1 VTDELTR
8 ADVVLDILSPAAL
21 DEHLTYLPGRC
32 SFCGFHSPTQGHA
45 AGCLD
50 GPRGD
55 EETYPVLFRGSDIC
69 RDCGEPYGQDALST
83 RCLRRH
89 WRWQDRPCEKCAGSI
104 DYRAPRKLDDGT
116 VNPKSLTV
124 ASVVSPA
131 QGKKLGWDK
140 ELTNAL
146 SNKQPVHAA
155 CSKARSGPSHSAHL
169 PAWPTNS

>member
-1 VTDELTR
+1 MTGLATCVVCNEAMVIVEPDQITHPCCDPDDTSLPVLSIDEIEEMLG
-8 ADVVLDILSPAAL
+8 
-21 DEHLTYLPGRC
+21 GRIIGAPPPDA
-32 SFCGFHSPTQGHA
+32 SA
-45 AGCLD
+45 
-50 GPRGD
+50 
-55 EETYPVLFRGSDIC
+55 YPVLFSGSDIC
-69 RDCGEPYGQDALST
+69 KDCGEPYGQDGFST

-155 CSKARSGPSHSAHL
+155 CAGARSSDAS
-169 PAWPTNS
+169 

>member
-1 VTDELTR
+1 MTDELTR
-8 ADVVLDILSPAAL
+8 AVDVALDILSPGAL

-55 EETYPVLFRGSDIC
+55 EETYPALFRGSDIC

-146 SNKQPVHAA
+146 SNKQPMHAA
-155 CSKARSGPSHSAHL
+155 CAGARSSDAS
-169 PAWPTNS
+169 

>member
-1 VTDELTR
+1 MTDELAR
-8 ADVVLDILSPAAL
+8 AIDVVLDILSPAAL

-45 AGCLD
+45 VGCLD

-55 EETYPVLFRGSDIC
+55 EETYPALFRGSDIC

-89 WRWQDRPCEKCAGSI
+89 WRWQDRPCERCAGSI
-104 DYRAPRKLDDGT
+104 DYRAERFLPGTKT
-116 VNPKSLTV
+116 VNPKSLQVGRIT
-124 ASVVSPA
+124 SPA

-146 SNKQPVHAA
+146 SNKQPMHAA
-155 CSKARSGPSHSAHL
+155 CAGARSSDAS
-169 PAWPTNS
+169 